1 MGGISGLLSGVVY
14 NTTNGKILKAQ
25 ALLNVWLL
33 KQNGT
38 KDPNG
43 QLIDPAA
50 MEWEMAFVKEIIVNP
65 VEGIPAGLTFN
76 ALAERR

>member
-1 MGGISGLLSGVVY
+1 MRAG
-14 NTTNGKILKAQ
+14 

-43 QLIDPAA
+43 QLIDADA
-50 MEWEMAFVKEIIVNP
+50 MEWENAFIQRIFADQTRP
-65 VEGIPAGLTFN
+65 QGLTLD